1 MEEGMTE
8 DDVLYFQRRA
18 GAELELAQRATKPE
32 VVAAHHRLAEAYLD
46 RIASVEPA
54 RQVEHA

>member
-1 MEEGMTE
+1 MTE

-32 VVAAHHRLAEAYLD
+32 VVAAPHRLAEAYLD